1 MIAEEEPRV
10 LEGPRVRLRPVTPE
24 DAKRTF
30 SWYNDP
36 EIVAQFDRFSVD
48 TFEEFERAIH
58 EAPEDPTSLAPRYVV
73 ALREGNGPIGFVG
86 YYVPHPVLETIDVW
100 YVIGDR
106 QARRKGYATEAVGLL
121 VTHLFD
127 TTSLP
132 RLGAT
137 VDVDNGASIALL
149 ERLGFTRE
157 GVLRSALF
165 HHARWHD
172 IAVYGI
178 MRDEWAAKPR
188 AA

>member
-1 MIAEEEPRV
+1 MIERQEVPD
-10 LEGPRVRLRPVTPE
+10 LEGPRVRLRPVMPR

-36 EIVAQFDRFSVD
+36 EIVAPYDRFSVD
-48 TFEEFERAIH
+48 TFEEFERSIQTA
-58 EAPEDPTSLAPRYVV
+58 ADDPTSLAPRFVV
-73 ALREGNGPIGFVG
+73 ALLDGDVPIGLVG
-86 YYVPHPVLETIDVW
+86 HYVPHPVLETLDVW

-106 QARRKGYATEAVGLL
+106 QVRRKGYATEAVGLL
-121 VTHLFD
+121 LDHLFA
-127 TTSLP
+127 TTPLP

-137 VDVDNGASIALL
+137 VDVDNQPSVELL
-149 ERLGFTRE
+149 ERLGFKRE

-178 MRDEWAAKPR
+178 MRDEWAAKRR
-188 AA
+188 AV